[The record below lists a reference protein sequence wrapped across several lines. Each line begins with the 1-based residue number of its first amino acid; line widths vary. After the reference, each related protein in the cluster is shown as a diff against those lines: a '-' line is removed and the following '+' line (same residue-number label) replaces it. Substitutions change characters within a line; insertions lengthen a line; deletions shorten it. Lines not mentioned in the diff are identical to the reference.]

1 MSLFDQFEFQDPAER
16 DDRHALVAVDGF
28 GTGAMGVFMA
38 GDPESIIYD
47 LLPLS
52 LPLPCVC
59 GAG

>member
-1 MSLFDQFEFQDPAER
+1 MSRFDQFEFRDPAEP

-47 LLPLS
+47 LLPFP
-52 LPLPCVC
+52 LPLPSAC
-59 GAG
+59 